1 MSKTASRTPETGLSP
16 DRIRAALDAVVT
28 SDVFDSAV
36 RLQEFLSYVVGES
49 LAGRGDKIPAKLIS
63 EAVYKRPIDSNA
75 DNENVVRVDA
85 GRLRRRL
92 DHYYLDA
99 GRNDPVRIHI
109 DPGAYVPR
117 FEERS
122 ALEGS
127 TAVTGQRWVLTGS
140 LFLGACAI
148 AGIAYMLGS
157 SQVIVEDVQHPK
169 SDNASQDLQTLERQ
183 AIYEHSPISLQAVNL
198 AGQARGLIFPIF
210 NVERLRL
217 TTDMFRQAISLD
229 DQYFGGYAGAAQ
241 TLGALVLLSPT
252 GPNRENLQT
261 EAEAMAAKAMD
272 LGPVHS
278 WSQSAAAWVAFTGKD
293 FDRAIRLSSRSME
306 LSPDDGNVLDFHA
319 LISLFSGDF
328 EAARDAADPDRPRAA
343 SKQRYANQNIFA
355 AANFHLG
362 EYSKTIE
369 SLKLAAETGDPVG
382 PPALAFMAASYHA
395 MGNTKMAEQK
405 ARELSTAWPDSRPDI
420 VLQRFYRHREH
431 ADAIVSRLLA
441 AGWTPPTLS
450 DIDRSSN

>member
-1 MSKTASRTPETGLSP
+1 MSTTATQPPGSGLSP
-16 DRIRAALDAVVT
+16 DQIRAALDAVVT
-28 SDVFDSAV
+28 SNVFNSAV

-63 EAVYKRPIDSNA
+63 EAVYKRPIDSNT

-92 DHYYLDA
+92 DHYYLEA

-122 ALEGS
+122 TLEGS
-127 TAVTGQRWVLTGS
+127 TAVTGRRRVLTGS

-148 AGIAYMLGS
+148 ACIAYMLGS
-157 SQVIVEDVQHPK
+157 SQVIVEDAQHPK
-169 SDNASQDLQTLERQ
+169 SDNASQDLQALERR
-183 AIYEHSPISLQAVNL
+183 AIYDHSPASLQAINL
-198 AGQARGLIFPIF
+198 AEQARGLIFPLF

-229 DQYFGGYAGAAQ
+229 DQYFGGYAGSAQ
-241 TLGALVLLSPT
+241 TLGAQVLLSAT
-252 GPNRENLQT
+252 GTNRENLQT

-272 LGPVHS
+272 LDPVHS

-382 PPALAFMAASYHA
+382 PPSLAFMAASYHA

-420 VLQRFYRHREH
+420 ILQRFYRHREH

-441 AGWTPPTLS
+441 AGWTQPILS
-450 DIDRSSN
+450 DADRSSN